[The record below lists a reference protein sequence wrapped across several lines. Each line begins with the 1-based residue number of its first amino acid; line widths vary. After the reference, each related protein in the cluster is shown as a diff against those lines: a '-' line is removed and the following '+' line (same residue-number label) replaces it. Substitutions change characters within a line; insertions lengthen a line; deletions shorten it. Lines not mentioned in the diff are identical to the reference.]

1 MERKIKISTDYL
13 VVGAGAMGLAFAD
26 EVIPMSN
33 GTGNDSTEIL
43 IVDRRAQPGGHW
55 NDAYDFVKLH
65 QPSFNYG
72 VGSMNLGT
80 GDKDLCSKF
89 QILAYFQLA
98 LKKMVATGRVRF
110 LGQCEFK
117 DGNIKSLLDEDVVYE
132 VKVRRKMVDATYLNT
147 SIPSTHPP
155 KYRE

>member
-1 MERKIKISTDYL
+1 
-13 VVGAGAMGLAFAD
+13 
-26 EVIPMSN
+26 
-33 GTGNDSTEIL
+33 
-43 IVDRRAQPGGHW
+43 
-55 NDAYDFVKLH
+55 
-65 QPSFNYG
+65 
-72 VGSMNLGT
+72 MNLGT

-89 QILAYFQLA
+89 QILAYFELA